1 MMTNDKIKL
10 IANYLLFQL
19 GWFAC
24 VLGGDQIALAAAVIV
39 LFIHLLW
46 IGNWHK
52 EKQILALTL
61 LLGCAIDSFLG
72 NLEILKFNSQLDDAG
87 RILPLWLACLWLI
100 FATTLRH
107 SLDWSRTN
115 KLYGAIL
122 GFFGGPLSYLAGSKI
137 SDVTLAQPLWQTLLI
152 LAIIWAVVIPMLQS
166 FSQAWLN
173 KAKSG

>member
-19 GWFAC
+19 GWLAC

-107 SLDWSRTN
+107 SLDWSRTH

-137 SDVTLAQPLWQTLLI
+137 SDVTLAQPLWQTLLT

-166 FSQAWLN
+166 FSQA
-173 KAKSG
+173 